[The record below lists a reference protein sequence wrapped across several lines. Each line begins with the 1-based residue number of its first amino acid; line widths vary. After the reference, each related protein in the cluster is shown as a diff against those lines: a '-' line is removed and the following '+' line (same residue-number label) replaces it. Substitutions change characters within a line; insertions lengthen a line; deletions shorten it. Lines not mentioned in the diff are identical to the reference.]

1 MGLGPSATSRRYFN
15 SLIDGLCNGCRNP
28 TQLLHWASFKRLS
41 KEWEKGRDLQ
51 LLKVRGIRTNVTKLP
66 IGPAEILGTLEQW
79 TPEHGDL
86 NRKQAFGLWEKGSLA
101 IGARRSETTE
111 KSPNDFDPLVRMTRN
126 HITHLGID
134 GKDVGHDPNVLRRLK
149 DRHRLMGVRIAFP
162 KVSKADPLGEYDSRN
177 GNFFLHLGDGLDIA
191 GAFLDNDITNPCVGE
206 DRVVTPLYVDPK
218 TGKPWRT
225 ADVDE
230 LLMALLK
237 ALIYA

>member
-1 MGLGPSATSRRYFN
+1 MVPER
-15 SLIDGLCNGCRNP
+15 
-28 TQLLHWASFKRLS
+28 KRLIF
-41 KEWEKGRDLQ
+41 
-51 LLKVRGIRTNVTKLP
+51 VPV
-66 IGPAEILGTLEQW
+66 LG
-79 TPEHGDL
+79 
-86 NRKQAFGLWEKGSLA
+86 NRKQAFGLWEKGPLA

-111 KSPNDFDPLVRMTRN
+111 KSPNDFDPLVRMPRN

-134 GKDVGHDPNVLRRLK
+134 GEDVGHDPNVLRRLK